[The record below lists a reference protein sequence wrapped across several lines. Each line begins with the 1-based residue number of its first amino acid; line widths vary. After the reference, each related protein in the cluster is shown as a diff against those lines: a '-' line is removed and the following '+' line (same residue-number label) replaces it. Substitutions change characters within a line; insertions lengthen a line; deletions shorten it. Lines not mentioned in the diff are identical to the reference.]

1 MIADQTIETPGG
13 GGFGVPGSVDD
24 GSAMQYISTQNEKP
38 AMRGMG
44 SVSTYRETQF
54 TA

>member
-1 MIADQTIETPGG
+1 
-13 GGFGVPGSVDD
+13 
-24 GSAMQYISTQNEKP
+24 MQYIVKGGEKP

-44 SVSTYRETQF
+44 SVSTYRETQY